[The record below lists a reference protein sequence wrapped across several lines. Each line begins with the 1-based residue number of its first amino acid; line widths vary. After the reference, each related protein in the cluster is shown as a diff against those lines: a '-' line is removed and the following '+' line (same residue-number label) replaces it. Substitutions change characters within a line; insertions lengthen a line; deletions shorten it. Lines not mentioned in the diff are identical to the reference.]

1 MGTNIMI
8 RLDSFLKRKD
18 NEQVFS
24 MLGKTLTVE
33 NGWITMRSK
42 REKKKENIKILSDE
56 QGRVRIKGHDT
67 AISLSKRNN
76 SYEIDHIQLG
86 NIDEDEINFSMRKR
100 IDEDDNVKYCIKT
113 KEEDRNIICWFSDK
127 EISFNYKG
135 DDERKYFYDADSKT
149 NIRLEEE
156 KKECFNSLINLEK
169 KYPAVT
175 AMIATDIPLLDT
187 VTNYCSPSKRREN
200 SVKVYKLKKKSK

>member
-8 RLDSFLKRKD
+8 RLDNFLKKRD

-33 NGWITMRSK
+33 NGWITMCNNK
-42 REKKKENIKILSDE
+42 KNKKEEIKILSDE

-67 AISLSKRNN
+67 AISLSKKNN

-86 NIDEDEINFSMRKR
+86 NIDKDEINFSMRKR
-100 IDEDDNVKYCIKT
+100 VDEDDNIKYCIKT
-113 KEEDRNIICWFSDK
+113 KEGDRNIVCWFSEK

-135 DDERKYFYDADSKT
+135 NDERKYFYAADSKT

-156 KKECFNSLINLEK
+156 KKECFNSLVNLEK

-187 VTNYCSPSKRREN
+187 VTNYCSPSKRKEN